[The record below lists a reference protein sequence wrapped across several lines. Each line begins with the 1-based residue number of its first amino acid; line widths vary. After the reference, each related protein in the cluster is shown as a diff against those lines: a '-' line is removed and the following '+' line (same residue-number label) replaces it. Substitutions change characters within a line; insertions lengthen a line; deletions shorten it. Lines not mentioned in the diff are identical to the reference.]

1 MDRIFTIPNLLSLVR
16 ILLIPVFV
24 VLFFREEIVLA
35 AVVLALSGLTDT
47 LDGYIAR
54 HFNMITNLGKVL
66 DPVADKLT
74 QGVVAFCLCV
84 KIPTVIPLLVLLVF
98 KELFMSVAGIWVL
111 KRTGKP
117 FGAFWWGKVST
128 TIYYIA
134 IIILVLGETA
144 LPYWAILLLVWIP
157 FAALLF
163 SLIMYCKIYIKIL
176 HNEEPAP

>member
-1 MDRIFTIPNLLSLVR
+1 MNLPNKLTLLRIIM
-16 ILLIPVFV
+16 IPVFV
-24 VLFFREEIVLA
+24 VLLYLDFPFNNLVALA
-35 AVVLALSGLTDT
+35 VFILASITDT

-144 LPYWAILLLVWIP
+144 LPYWAILLLVWTP

-176 HNEEPAP
+176 HNEEPTP